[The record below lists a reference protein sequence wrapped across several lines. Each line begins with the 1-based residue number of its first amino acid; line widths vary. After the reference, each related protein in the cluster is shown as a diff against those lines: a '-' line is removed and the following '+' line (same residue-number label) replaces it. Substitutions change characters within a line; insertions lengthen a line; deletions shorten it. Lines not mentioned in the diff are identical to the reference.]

1 MLFSP
6 QIPLP
11 LTPLRD
17 NRFEN
22 FVSGPNH
29 ALVEAIRNLPDEP
42 GSHVFL
48 SGAEG
53 SGKTHLLNAVCV
65 EVRERGGRAFY
76 LALKRLPKDAIA
88 SLQGLES
95 LDLVCVDDL
104 HVIAG
109 DRAWEEALFHCFNRI
124 REANGRLL
132 VASRER
138 LSALGFGLPDLAS
151 RLAWGLRLQLQ
162 PLSDP
167 DKMAVIRLHSDALG
181 LNLPEDVQEYLL
193 KHHDRSMAALI
204 RTVENLHEA
213 ALTLKRRITI
223 PLAREVLKTGK
234 DTKAITDPDADKTR
248 NNP

>member
-11 LTPLRD
+11 LMPLRD
-17 NRFEN
+17 NRFDN
-22 FVSGPNH
+22 FVAGPNL
-29 ALVEAIRNLPDEP
+29 ALVEALKSIPGEP
-42 GSHVFL
+42 GASVFL

-53 SGKTHLLNAVCV
+53 SGKTHLLNALCV
-65 EVRERGGRAFY
+65 ETRERGARAFY

-88 SLQGLES
+88 SLQGLEQ

-104 HVIAG
+104 HAVAG
-109 DRAWEEALFHCFNRI
+109 DRDWEEALFHCFNRI

-132 VASRER
+132 VTSRER
-138 LSALGFGLPDLAS
+138 LSALGLGLPDLAS

-162 PLSDP
+162 PLADG

-181 LNLPEDVQEYLL
+181 LSLPEEVQAYLL

-204 RTVENLHEA
+204 QTVERLHEA
-213 ALTLKRRITI
+213 ALTVKRRITV
-223 PLAREVLKTGK
+223 PLAREVLK
-234 DTKAITDPDADKTR
+234 ADR
-248 NNP
+248 E

>member
-11 LTPLRD
+11 LMPRRD
-17 NRFEN
+17 NRFDN
-22 FVSGPNH
+22 FVAGPNL
-29 ALVEAIRNLPDEP
+29 ASVEALKCMPDEP
-42 GSHVFL
+42 GANVFL

-53 SGKTHLLNAVCV
+53 SGKTHLLNALCV
-65 EVRERGGRAFY
+65 ETRERGGRAFY

-88 SLQGLES
+88 SLQGLEQ

-104 HVIAG
+104 HAVAG
-109 DRAWEEALFHCFNRI
+109 DRDWEEALFHCFNRI

-132 VASRER
+132 VSSRDR
-138 LSALGFGLPDLAS
+138 LSALGLGLPDLAS

-162 PLSDP
+162 PLEDH

-181 LNLPEDVQEYLL
+181 LSLPEEVQAYLL

-204 RTVENLHEA
+204 QTVERLHEV
-213 ALTLKRRITI
+213 ALTVKRRITV
-223 PLAREVLKTGK
+223 PLAREVLN
-234 DTKAITDPDADKTR
+234 ADKD
-248 NNP
+248 